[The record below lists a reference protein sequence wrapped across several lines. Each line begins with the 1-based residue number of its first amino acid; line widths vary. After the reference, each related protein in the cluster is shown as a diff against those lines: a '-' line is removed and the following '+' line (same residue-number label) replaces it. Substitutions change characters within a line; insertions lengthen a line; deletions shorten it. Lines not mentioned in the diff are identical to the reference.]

1 MNEGTRIGVSLSE
14 EALWVE
20 PGDRAPLLGTPKDM
34 LGKAL
39 EMGVCFHR
47 DPAFGEEY
55 NRTKM
60 GVRTLSKTDAPR
72 P

>member
-47 DPAFGEEY
+47 ASLFGNIEGRSFLRAFE
-55 NRTKM
+55 RRKKC
-60 GVRTLSKTDAPR
+60 LI
-72 P
+72 